1 MLQEVRQIVE
11 EAVDLIGVSPPSV
24 LDDDAAVLAESTIT
38 GGDGDGFYLIGLIGG
53 KNVGKSSL
61 VNALVGRDIT
71 AESAY
76 GPGTERVVAYAH
88 ETQVADLALLLDDE
102 VPGQYEIVAHQIPA
116 LRRQVLLDLPDID
129 SFYEFHRGIT
139 RRMLRH
145 MLFPVWMQS
154 IEKYADGKPR
164 DLLKEVAAGN
174 DPRNFVF
181 CLNKVDQI
189 IDREGQ
195 AAAEELRDEYAG
207 RLAEALEIETP
218 KVWMIS
224 AVAPERAE
232 FESLR
237 DLLTEEKSLE
247 AVARSR
253 KLAARQRV
261 LSLVNWIEQQHL
273 DRRVENLRRLQNDA
287 EEQIVLRIGAPLSER
302 LSGPLMDDAGLRLT
316 LASEAM
322 SKRVARWPLVNIL
335 HVILEPLA
343 LMLRYRFPLSQQRTL
358 ENPAALIE
366 SYLQQDGQSLGD
378 AVATVFARLRQSHP
392 QMTNLYHPTGPW
404 EEASAERAA
413 DDLRHHLVKALER
426 REEHVR
432 RRFDHGGGVVGW
444 LLRIVITVGAAC
456 WFPFVQPILE
466 AWLSPDGIKDLTL
479 LAVRVF
485 GVSYLLENVAFLAV
499 YYLFIWFYLRWSTRR
514 RVDRLLERMK
524 SDESLEP
531 SMSLSIQVSDWMD
544 RLTAP
549 IRSTRERLERLIQ
562 RVRDLRSGLDASTD

>member
-88 ETQVADLALLLDDE
+88 ETRVADLALLLDDE
-102 VPGQYEIVAHQIPA
+102 VPDQYEIVAHQIPA

-181 CLNKVDQI
+181 CLNKVDQV

-195 AAAEELRDEYAG
+195 AAAEELRDEYAS

-224 AVAPERAE
+224 TVAPERAE
-232 FESLR
+232 FERLR

-253 KLAARQRV
+253 ELAARQRV
-261 LSLVNWIEQQHL
+261 LSLVNWI
-273 DRRVENLRRLQNDA
+273 
-287 EEQIVLRIGAPLSER
+287 
-302 LSGPLMDDAGLRLT
+302 
-316 LASEAM
+316 
-322 SKRVARWPLVNIL
+322 
-335 HVILEPLA
+335 
-343 LMLRYRFPLSQQRTL
+343 
-358 ENPAALIE
+358 
-366 SYLQQDGQSLGD
+366 
-378 AVATVFARLRQSHP
+378 
-392 QMTNLYHPTGPW
+392 
-404 EEASAERAA
+404 
-413 DDLRHHLVKALER
+413 
-426 REEHVR
+426 
-432 RRFDHGGGVVGW
+432 
-444 LLRIVITVGAAC
+444 
-456 WFPFVQPILE
+456 
-466 AWLSPDGIKDLTL
+466 
-479 LAVRVF
+479 
-485 GVSYLLENVAFLAV
+485 
-499 YYLFIWFYLRWSTRR
+499 
-514 RVDRLLERMK
+514 
-524 SDESLEP
+524 
-531 SMSLSIQVSDWMD
+531 
-544 RLTAP
+544 
-549 IRSTRERLERLIQ
+549 
-562 RVRDLRSGLDASTD
+562 